1 MKLRR
6 AWPAVGIWVIFLIF
20 EFVMVASSGFFLGLF
35 PEENKLIYSIIFAVL
50 SILLM
55 SVVVIFA
62 GRCSD
67 SLGASK
73 WPTKLPFVIVY
84 QIVLALILTG
94 AVWYRFE
101 LLAHTSQEITG
112 KLSLYENAMVG
123 GTPVAEYDLLS
134 IIYSSIL
141 RVILLFTGNIIT
153 VPFFFQI
160 ACFLLFMICSFY
172 TVKKLLGYGGALVF
186 TAYVAF
192 MPVFTPA
199 FTGPELS
206 TDPLFMA
213 MFGIEMLFVALFL
226 EGTFKKKYKSGAWV
240 IWYILVGVVVGFMS
254 YMDAGTIIMIV
265 PFLIAALFIYGTEV
279 KEEAFRLLIVIAAA
293 VFTFIAMI
301 VQEQGFIMFYS
312 RFANWT
318 SYYFH
323 NLNTF
328 DMFWAYTD
336 YKIIYLVTLVIMS
349 GVIVGFWKNRT
360 VEKISPW
367 LWSIIFI
374 FVSVPFMG
382 ATRMNTQTF
391 VTVYYAFILACVV
404 SLIALPADE
413 EEAEYVE
420 ESVEEKTEEDLK
432 ALAEGAEEDSAK
444 ELEEEIQQ
452 TSPEAE
458 QWVVEV
464 LGPDYEFED
473 EPETKPYAVPKA
485 EAPKAEKQKADPE
498 PKEEEHKGHFVP
510 EGMVLPEDDEDV
522 DLTPRMKIPEFT
534 GTISLAET
542 ARQVNEKLKVQEK
555 KAEEKKTEIKKE
567 EIKKTEEKKT
577 EERKNKAVAA
587 VKPKRDD
594 FDIDLKPGDD
604 FDL

>member
-35 PEENKLIYSIIFAVL
+35 PDENKLIYSIVFAVL

-67 SLGASK
+67 TLGADK
-73 WPTKLPFVIVY
+73 WPTKVPFVVAY

-101 LLAHTSQEITG
+101 LLAHTSQEVTG

-141 RVILLFTGNIIT
+141 KVILLFTGNIIT

-172 TVKKLLGYGGALVF
+172 TVKMLLGYGAALVF

-199 FTGPELS
+199 FTGPQLS

-226 EGTFKKKYKSGAWV
+226 ECSSKKRYKSGAWI
-240 IWYILVGVVVGFMS
+240 IWYMIVGVVVGFMS
-254 YMDAGTIIMIV
+254 YMDAGTIIMII
-265 PFLIAALFIYGTEV
+265 PFLFAVLFIYGTKV
-279 KEEAFRLLIVIAAA
+279 KEEALRLLVVIAAA
-293 VFTFIAMI
+293 VLTFIGMFI
-301 VQEQGFIMFYS
+301 QEQGIMMADV
-312 RFANWT
+312 RFANWA

-336 YKIIYLVTLVIMS
+336 YKIIYLVTLVVMS

-420 ESVEEKTEEDLK
+420 ASAGESAEDETEEELKKLAEDAEEDL
-432 ALAEGAEEDSAK
+432 AK
-444 ELEEEIQQ
+444 EPEEEIQQ
-452 TSPEAE
+452 SSPEAE
-458 QWVVEV
+458 QGVAEV
-464 LGPDYEFED
+464 TEPDYEFED
-473 EPETKPYAVPKA
+473 EPETEPYAVPKA
-485 EAPKAEKQKADPE
+485 EAPEAEKPKADPE

-542 ARQVNEKLKVQEK
+542 ARQVNEKLKAQE
-555 KAEEKKTEIKKE
+555 KKE
-567 EIKKTEEKKT
+567 EINKAEDKKAEVRKP
-577 EERKNKAVAA
+577 EERKNKAAA
-587 VKPKRDD
+587 APKTRKDD

>member
-20 EFVMVASSGFFLGLF
+20 EFAMVASSGFFLGLF
-35 PEENKLIYSIIFAVL
+35 PNENKLIYSIVFAVL

-55 SVVVIFA
+55 SVIVIFA

-67 SLGASK
+67 SMKANL
-73 WPTKLPFVIVY
+73 WPSKLPFKIGY
-84 QIVLALILTG
+84 QITIALILIG
-94 AVWYRFE
+94 AVWYRIE
-101 LLAHTSQEITG
+101 LLANTSKEITG
-112 KLSLYENAMVG
+112 KMSLYENAMVG

-134 IIYSSIL
+134 IVYSTIL
-141 RVILLFTGNIIT
+141 KGILFFTGNIIT
-153 VPFFFQI
+153 VPFIFQI
-160 ACFLLFMICSFY
+160 VCFTIFMICGFF
-172 TVKKLLGYGGALVF
+172 TVKKLLGYAAALIF

-213 MFGIEMLFVALFL
+213 MFGIELLFVALFL
-226 EGTFKKKYKSGAWV
+226 EGSFKKKYTSKAW
-240 IWYILVGVVVGFMS
+240 ILWYILVGIVVGFMS

-265 PFLIAALFIYGTEV
+265 PFLFAVLFIYGTKV
-279 KEEAFRLLIVIAAA
+279 KEEVVRLIIVIAAA
-293 VFTFIAMI
+293 VLTFIGMFI
-301 VQEQGFIMFYS
+301 QEQGFMMADV
-312 RFANWT
+312 RFANWA

-336 YKIIYLVTLVIMS
+336 YKIIYLVTLIVMS

-367 LWSIIFI
+367 LWSILFI

-382 ATRMNTQTF
+382 ATRMNTQVF
-391 VTVYYAFILACVV
+391 VTVYYAFILGCVA

-413 EEAEYVE
+413 EEAEYIE
-420 ESVEEKTEEDLK
+420 EPVKETVEEKEAEEIRELAEDATEEVADET
-432 ALAEGAEEDSAK
+432 ASE
-444 ELEEEIQQ
+444 
-452 TSPEAE
+452 SPEAA
-458 QWVVEV
+458 QGAQEV
-464 LGPDYEFED
+464 TEPDYEFED
-473 EPETKPYAVPKA
+473 EPE
-485 EAPKAEKQKADPE
+485 
-498 PKEEEHKGHFVP
+498 EEEPHGHFVP

-522 DLTPRMKIPEFT
+522 DLTPRMKMPEFT

-542 ARQVNEKLKVQEK
+542 ARQVNEKLKEK
-555 KAEEKKTEIKKE
+555 
-567 EIKKTEEKKT
+567 
-577 EERKNKAVAA
+577 ERKAA
-587 VKPKRDD
+587 EKRETERKSAPVTDKKPRKDD
-594 FDIDLKPGDD
+594 FDIELKPGDD
-604 FDL
+604 FDI

>member
-35 PEENKLIYSIIFAVL
+35 PEENKLIYSIVFAVL

-84 QIVLALILTG
+84 QIVLALIFTG

-206 TDPLFMA
+206 TGPLFMA

-265 PFLIAALFIYGTEV
+265 PFLIAVLFIYGTEV

-336 YKIIYLVTLVIMS
+336 YKVIYLVTLVIMS

-420 ESVEEKTEEDLK
+420 ESIEEKTEEDLK

-444 ELEEEIQQ
+444 EPEEEIQQ
-452 TSPEAE
+452 TSP
-458 QWVVEV
+458 
-464 LGPDYEFED
+464 
-473 EPETKPYAVPKA
+473 
-485 EAPKAEKQKADPE
+485 KAEKPKADPE

-522 DLTPRMKIPEFT
+522 DLTPRMKLPEFT

>member
-35 PEENKLIYSIIFAVL
+35 PSENNLIYSIVFTVL

-55 SVVVIFA
+55 SVIVIFA
-62 GRCSD
+62 GRFSD
-67 SLGASK
+67 SLKACTWTSRM
-73 WPTKLPFVIVY
+73 PFTIGY
-84 QIVLALILTG
+84 QIVIACILIG
-94 AVWYRFE
+94 AFWYRME

-112 KLSLYENAMVG
+112 KMSLYENAMVG

-134 IIYSSIL
+134 IVYSGIL
-141 RVILLFTGNIIT
+141 KGLLLFTGNIIT
-153 VPFFFQI
+153 VPFIFQI
-160 ACFLLFMICSFY
+160 ACFLIFMVCGFF
-172 TVKKLLGYGGALVF
+172 TVQKLLGYAAALIF

-199 FTGPELS
+199 FTGAELS

-213 MFGIEMLFVALFL
+213 MFGIELLIVALFL
-226 EGTFKKKYKSGAWV
+226 EGSFKKRYTSGAYV
-240 IWYILVGVVVGFMS
+240 VWYILVGIVVGFMA
-254 YMDAGTIIMIV
+254 YIDAGTIIMIV
-265 PFLIAALFIYGTEV
+265 PFLFAILFIYGTKI
-279 KEEAFRLLIVIAAA
+279 KEESLRLLIVIAAA

-301 VQEQGFIMFYS
+301 VQEQGFLMFYA
-312 RFANWT
+312 RFANWA

-323 NLNTF
+323 NMNTF
-328 DMFWAYTD
+328 DMFWTYTD

-374 FVSVPFMG
+374 FATVPFMG

-391 VTVYYAFILACVV
+391 VTVYYAFILACVA

-420 ESVEEKTEEDLK
+420 EPVKETVEEKE
-432 ALAEGAEEDSAK
+432 
-444 ELEEEIQQ
+444 EEEIRELAEEA
-452 TSPEAE
+452 TEEVADVTASESPEAA
-458 QWVVEV
+458 QGVQEV
-464 LGPDYEFED
+464 TEPDYEFED
-473 EPETKPYAVPKA
+473 EPEEDAEPETEESKA
-485 EAPKAEKQKADPE
+485 KPE
-498 PKEEEHKGHFVP
+498 PEEEEPHGHFVP

-542 ARQVNEKLKVQEK
+542 ARQVNEKLKEKEK
-555 KAEEKKTEIKKE
+555 KAA
-567 EIKKTEEKKT
+567 
-577 EERKNKAVAA
+577 ERKEKTASA
-587 VKPKRDD
+587 KISRKDD

-604 FDL
+604 FDI

>member
-35 PEENKLIYSIIFAVL
+35 PNENKLIYSIVFAVL

-55 SVVVIFA
+55 SVIVIFA

-67 SLGASK
+67 SMKANL
-73 WPTKLPFVIVY
+73 WPSKLPFKIGY
-84 QIVLALILTG
+84 QITIALILIG
-94 AVWYRFE
+94 AVWYRIE
-101 LLAHTSQEITG
+101 LLAHTSKEITG
-112 KLSLYENAMVG
+112 KMSLYENAMVG

-134 IIYSSIL
+134 IVYSTIL
-141 RVILLFTGNIIT
+141 KGILFFTGNIIT

-160 ACFLLFMICSFY
+160 VCFTIFMICGFF
-172 TVKKLLGYGGALVF
+172 TVQKLLGYAAALAF
-186 TAYVAF
+186 TAYVGF

-206 TDPLFMA
+206 TGPLFMA
-213 MFGIEMLFVALFL
+213 MFGIELLFVALFL
-226 EGTFKKKYKSGAWV
+226 EGSFKKKYTSKAWI
-240 IWYILVGVVVGFMS
+240 IWYILVGIVVGFMS

-265 PFLIAALFIYGTEV
+265 PFLFAVLFIYGTKV
-279 KEEAFRLLIVIAAA
+279 KEEVVRLIIVVAAA
-293 VFTFIAMI
+293 VLTFIGMFI
-301 VQEQGFIMFYS
+301 QEQGLMMADV
-312 RFANWT
+312 RFANWA

-336 YKIIYLVTLVIMS
+336 YKIIYLVTLIVMS
-349 GVIVGFWKNRT
+349 GVIVGFWKNRK

-382 ATRMNTQTF
+382 ATRMNTQVF
-391 VTVYYAFILACVV
+391 VTVYYAFILGCVA

-413 EEAEYVE
+413 EEAEYI
-420 ESVEEKTEEDLK
+420 
-432 ALAEGAEEDSAK
+432 
-444 ELEEEIQQ
+444 EEIASE
-452 TSPEAE
+452 SPEAA
-458 QWVVEV
+458 QGAQEV
-464 LGPDYEFED
+464 TEPDYEFED
-473 EPETKPYAVPKA
+473 EPEEDDVKA
-485 EAPKAEKQKADPE
+485 KE
-498 PKEEEHKGHFVP
+498 PVDIEPEEEEPHGHFVP

-522 DLTPRMKIPEFT
+522 DLTPRMKMPEFT

-542 ARQVNEKLKVQEK
+542 ARQVNEKLKEK
-555 KAEEKKTEIKKE
+555 
-567 EIKKTEEKKT
+567 
-577 EERKNKAVAA
+577 ERKAA
-587 VKPKRDD
+587 EKRETERKSSPVTDKKPRKDD
-594 FDIDLKPGDD
+594 FDIELKPGDD
-604 FDL
+604 FDI

>member
-35 PEENKLIYSIIFAVL
+35 PNENKLIYSIVFAVL

-55 SVVVIFA
+55 SVIVIFA

-67 SLGASK
+67 SMKANL
-73 WPTKLPFVIVY
+73 WPSKLPFKIGY
-84 QIVLALILTG
+84 QITIALILIG
-94 AVWYRFE
+94 AVWYRIE
-101 LLAHTSQEITG
+101 LLANTSKEITG
-112 KLSLYENAMVG
+112 KMSLYENAMVG

-134 IIYSSIL
+134 IVYSTIL
-141 RVILLFTGNIIT
+141 KGILFFTGNIIT

-160 ACFLLFMICSFY
+160 VCFTIFMICGFF
-172 TVKKLLGYGGALVF
+172 TVQKLLGYAAALVF
-186 TAYVAF
+186 TAYVGF

-206 TDPLFMA
+206 TGPLFMA
-213 MFGIEMLFVALFL
+213 MFGIELLFVALFL
-226 EGTFKKKYKSGAWV
+226 EGSFKKKYTSKAW
-240 IWYILVGVVVGFMS
+240 ILWYIMVGIVVGFMS
-254 YMDAGTIIMIV
+254 YMDAGTIIMII
-265 PFLIAALFIYGTEV
+265 PFLFAVLFIYGTKV
-279 KEEAFRLLIVIAAA
+279 KEEVVRLIIVVAAA
-293 VFTFIAMI
+293 VLTFIGMFI
-301 VQEQGFIMFYS
+301 QEQGFMMADV
-312 RFANWT
+312 RFANWA

-336 YKIIYLVTLVIMS
+336 YKIIYLVTLIVMS

-367 LWSIIFI
+367 LWSILFI

-382 ATRMNTQTF
+382 ATRMNTQVF
-391 VTVYYAFILACVV
+391 VTVYYAFILGCVA

-420 ESVEEKTEEDLK
+420 EPVKETVEEKEAEEIRELAEDATEEVADET
-432 ALAEGAEEDSAK
+432 ASE
-444 ELEEEIQQ
+444 
-452 TSPEAE
+452 SPEAA
-458 QWVVEV
+458 QGAQEV
-464 LGPDYEFED
+464 TEPDYEFED
-473 EPETKPYAVPKA
+473 EPE
-485 EAPKAEKQKADPE
+485 
-498 PKEEEHKGHFVP
+498 EEEPHGHFVP

-522 DLTPRMKIPEFT
+522 DLTPRMKMPEFT

-542 ARQVNEKLKVQEK
+542 ARQVNEKLKEK
-555 KAEEKKTEIKKE
+555 
-567 EIKKTEEKKT
+567 
-577 EERKNKAVAA
+577 ERKAA
-587 VKPKRDD
+587 EKRETERKSAPVTDKKPRKDD
-594 FDIDLKPGDD
+594 FDIELKPGDD
-604 FDL
+604 FDI